1 MLEKYVL
8 LDLENPNT
16 RGNSICAIAVV
27 LVENDKVVEKK
38 YTLINPEDR
47 FDPINARI
55 TGIDASQVQNA
66 PTLKEYWNEIKE
78 LLSENVV
85 ILTAP
90 G

>member
-27 LVENDKVVEKK
+27 LVENDSVVKQK

-47 FDPINARI
+47 FDAVNAKI
-55 TGIDASQVQNA
+55 TGIDASQVQDA
-66 PTLKEYWNEIKE
+66 PTLKEYWSEIQ
-78 LLSENVV
+78 
-85 ILTAP
+85 
-90 G
+90 